1 MRYKEYKEGGKTSED
16 KKIYAYNYY
25 LKKGV
30 PAIQAAGIVG
40 NLVAESGFNTT
51 ITGKADNKGSKA
63 IAQWHSERLEGLKR
77 FAGNKWTTL
86 NSQLDYVLHELNTT
100 EKKAKASLFAAKTPQ
115 EAAIAFMNDYERPAE
130 WAKKQSGSKRVNESL
145 KLLGLKPD
153 PNYTYGSEEQNNPYI
168 FSEYKKTDYYAPQ
181 IGENISSL
189 DNSQQNTNLAEDKA
203 TEIKNRLEQKKAE
216 KALLQQMILAT
227 QVAYVNPA
235 DYQSQPTFEE
245 PEQEF
250 KNGGE
255 KNSLWK
261 NIRANRGSERKPTKE
276 MLEQERKIKRKEDGG
291 VIPVSS
297 LGAYQYPNQEVLV
310 PTNGL
315 ITMKNIPYNILGIS
329 QETGQQI
336 LMQPEQEYFFPNT
349 QNVLEIPQT
358 KSRIKTNRFSK

>member
-1 MRYKEYKEGGKTSED
+1 MRFKEYKEGGKISED

-30 PAIQAAGIVG
+30 PAVQAAGIVG
-40 NLVAESGFNTT
+40 NLAAESGFNTT
-51 ITGKADNKGSKA
+51 VVGKADSKQSQG
-63 IAQWHSERLEGLKR
+63 IGQWHSERLNGLKK
-77 FAGNKWTTL
+77 FAGNNWTTL
-86 NSQLDYVLHELNTT
+86 DSQLDYVLHELNTT
-100 EKKAKASLFAAKTPQ
+100 EKKAKTSLFSAKTPQ

-145 KLLGLKPD
+145 KLLGLTSD
-153 PNYTYGSEEQNNPYI
+153 PNYSYGSENYNPYR
-168 FSEYKKTDYYAPQ
+168 FDEYKRTDFYEPQ
-181 IGENISSL
+181 VIENISSL
-189 DNSQQNTNLAEDKA
+189 DNKQENTNLAEDKA

-227 QVAYVNPA
+227 QVVYVNPA

-261 NIRANRGSERKPTKE
+261 NIRANRGSGRKPTKE

-291 VIPVSS
+291 AIPISS
-297 LGAYQYPNQEVLV
+297 QGMYEYKNQEVIV

-315 ITMKNIPYNILGIS
+315 ITMKNIPHDILGIS

-336 LMQPEQEYFFPNT
+336 LMKPEKEYFFPNT
-349 QNVLEIPQT
+349 QNVLEIPQI
-358 KSRIKTNRFSK
+358 KSRIKTKRFSK